1 MNNLLDKI
9 EGSTILVTGATGL
22 IGRNIINEIIK
33 YNIVSKGSINIVA
46 LVRSKEKLK
55 EYLVRIV
62 RN

>member
-33 YNIVSKGSINIVA
+33 YNIVSKWKICMEI
-46 LVRSKEKLK
+46 
-55 EYLVRIV
+55 
-62 RN
+62 